1 MKFDHFPAHSRVWT
15 YKANRKLTAEDKGVI
30 AEILNDFV
38 PKWAS
43 HGNQLFGGWEVRH
56 DWFVVLAVN
65 EDQSMASGCSIDSS
79 VQIMKSI
86 GKAIDVD
93 FFNRMNVLIE
103 KEQELKEVHFSELS
117 QFGDWKVFNPM
128 ITKLDELQNAWP
140 QLIAESPFA

>member
-1 MKFDHFPAHSRVWT
+1 
-15 YKANRKLTAEDKGVI
+15 
-30 AEILNDFV
+30 
-38 PKWAS
+38 
-43 HGNQLFGGWEVRH
+43 
-56 DWFVVLAVN
+56 
-65 EDQSMASGCSIDSS
+65 MASGCSIDSS